1 MGGRKNPPHRGEE
14 GKNLFQF
21 QLVHGGDIEPAVNV
35 NDFTGDTR
43 GQVRAQEGCAVAH
56 IFNGDG
62 ATDRGD
68 RFAVR
73 QHFTEIFNARSSQR
87 TDRTGRDGVDANAFR
102 THGVSHIADV
112 SFQRGFGQTH
122 YVVVRDR
129 ALCAQV
135 GERQQSRARVQ
146 HAAAGFGHR
155 HEAVGADVVRD
166 FEAVAGDNVNVVAV

>member
-1 MGGRKNPPHRGEE
+1 M
-14 GKNLFQF
+14 
-21 QLVHGGDIEPAVNV
+21 

-43 GQVRAQEGCAVAH
+43 RQVGAQEGCAVTH
-56 IFNGDG
+56 VFNGDG

-73 QHFTEIFNARSSQR
+73 QHFTEIFNTGRGQR
-87 TDRTGRDGVDANAFR
+87 TDRTGRDGIDANAFR

-122 YVVVRDR
+122 HVIVRDR

-135 GERQQSRARVQ
+135 GERQQSRTRVQ
-146 HAAAGFGHR
+146 HAAAGFGHC
-155 HEAVGADVVRD
+155 HEAVSADVVRD
-166 FEAVAGDNVNVVAV
+166 FKAVASDNVNVVAV